1 MLGCFVFFVVGW
13 GGGFV
18 VLGGGGG
25 GGAGLFLIWRGG
37 GLSFARLG
45 VAGGSPGGSPRCVQY
60 TKKKPVLSY
69 ELFFKY
75 GGEGGIDSL
84 RSPCGQPAHCVHGLS
99 NWLSP
104 VVDPRSG
111 LLIPPRCVQY
121 TKKKPVLSYELF
133 FKYGGE
139 GGIDSLRSP
148 CGQPAHCVHGLSN
161 WLSPVVDPRSGLLI
175 PPGVCNIRKKSP
187 YFRTSSSLN
196 MAVRGGLT
204 RFARPAGSPLTAFTV
219 CPTGCRQLST
229 PGRGF
234 SSPPG
239 VCNIRKKSPY
249 FRTSSSLNMAV
260 RGGFEPPIRCR
271 IHTFQACS
279 FSHSDTSPNC
289 RSCLA
294 GTGANLGKS

>member
-1 MLGCFVFFVVGW
+1 MAV
-13 GGGFV
+13 
-18 VLGGGGG
+18 
-25 GGAGLFLIWRGG
+25 RGG
-37 GLSFARLG
+37 LTRFARP
-45 VAGGSPGGSPRCVQY
+45 AGSPLTAFTVCPTGCRQ
-60 TKKKPVLSY
+60 
-69 ELFFKY
+69 
-75 GGEGGIDSL
+75 
-84 RSPCGQPAHCVHGLS
+84 LS
-99 NWLSP
+99 NPGRGFS
-104 VVDPRSG
+104 S
-111 LLIPPRCVQY
+111 PRCVQY

-196 MAVRGGLT
+196 MAVRGG
-204 RFARPAGSPLTAFTV
+204 
-219 CPTGCRQLST
+219 
-229 PGRGF
+229 
-234 SSPPG
+234 
-239 VCNIRKKSPY
+239 
-249 FRTSSSLNMAV
+249 
-260 RGGFEPPIRCR
+260 FEPPIRCR

>member
-1 MLGCFVFFVVGW
+1 MAV
-13 GGGFV
+13 
-18 VLGGGGG
+18 
-25 GGAGLFLIWRGG
+25 RGG
-37 GLSFARLG
+37 LTRFARP
-45 VAGGSPGGSPRCVQY
+45 AGSPLTAFTVCPTGCRQLS
-60 TKKKPVLSY
+60 TPVGAS
-69 ELFFKY
+69 
-75 GGEGGIDSL
+75 
-84 RSPCGQPAHCVHGLS
+84 H
-99 NWLSP
+99 
-104 VVDPRSG
+104 
-111 LLIPPRCVQY
+111 
-121 TKKKPVLSYELF
+121 
-133 FKYGGE
+133 
-139 GGIDSLRSP
+139 
-148 CGQPAHCVHGLSN
+148 
-161 WLSPVVDPRSGLLI
+161 

-229 PGRGF
+229 PVGA
-234 SSPPG
+234 SHPPG